1 MPSMAMA
8 NMFFPARSQERGDTK
23 RLSPASSERGCRN
36 RGPLCW
42 ALGRVSS
49 PDTLG
54 LTKPLKGISHCLVL
68 HHVNEASAQAEVGED
83 EENLLQDAVDVIE
96 VLMGQQGEGWGSW
109 HWPCREGMRSP
120 EHPKAHLVH
129 KELQH
134 KGGHAA
140 IDANEEVDAG
150 QGHVG
155 SAGDAEEEGGW
166 VHQGGDGPSAGGRG
180 RGWLRRTS

>member
-42 ALGRVSS
+42 ALGRGSS
-49 PDTLG
+49 PDTPR

-96 VLMGQQGEGWGSW
+96 VLMEQQEMGGEAGTGPAGKGW
-109 HWPCREGMRSP
+109 R
-120 EHPKAHLVH
+120 V
-129 KELQH
+129 
-134 KGGHAA
+134 
-140 IDANEEVDAG
+140 
-150 QGHVG
+150 QGIPRLTLSTNSSSTKV
-155 SAGDAEEEGGW
+155 ATLPLMPMKRLMQVRA
-166 VHQGGDGPSAGGRG
+166 
-180 RGWLRRTS
+180 T